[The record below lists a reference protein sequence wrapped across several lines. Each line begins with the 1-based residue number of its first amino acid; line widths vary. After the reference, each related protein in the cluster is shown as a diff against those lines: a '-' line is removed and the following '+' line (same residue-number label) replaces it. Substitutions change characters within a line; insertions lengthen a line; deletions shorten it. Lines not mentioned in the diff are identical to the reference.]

1 MDFPGSSDGKESA
14 CSTGDPG
21 SVPSPGRSPGEGN
34 GYPLQYSCINSM
46 DMSLSKLL
54 EIVKDREAWCGA
66 VHGVP
71 KSQTQLCHWTAAI
84 LNSSFTIRGSR
95 YGGFLPLKLSPSP
108 PSPLPHHSSSSALM
122 GEEVAH
128 HCWVADIVLPG
139 LRNLHLEGW
148 NPWCLWHGLF
158 TSIAENILFHRN
170 ISFHNFIYF

>member
-1 MDFPGSSDGKESA
+1 MLGKIEDSRRRGWQRMSWLDGI
-14 CSTGDPG
+14 
-21 SVPSPGRSPGEGN
+21 
-34 GYPLQYSCINSM
+34 INSL
-46 DMSLSKLL
+46 DMNLSKHQ

-66 VHGVP
+66 VRGVP
-71 KSQTQLCHWTAAI
+71 KSQTQICHWTAAI

-95 YGGFLPLKLSPSP
+95 YGEFLPLTLSPSP
-108 PSPLPHHSSSSALM
+108 PTPLPHHSSSSALT

-128 HCWVADIVLPG
+128 HCWVADIVLLG